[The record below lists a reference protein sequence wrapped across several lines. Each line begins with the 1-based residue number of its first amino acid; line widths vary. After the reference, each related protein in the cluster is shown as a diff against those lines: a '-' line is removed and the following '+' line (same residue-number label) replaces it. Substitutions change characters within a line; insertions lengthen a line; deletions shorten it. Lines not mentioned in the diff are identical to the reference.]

1 MGFTLKLVNKK
12 AVKKKKKKEKVL
24 PKTKAERKSKI
35 KKHGGSVVL
44 HSSPSLLSHHSPAD
58 AANGFFSNYT
68 FAFTN
73 KLLA

>member
-1 MGFTLKLVNKK
+1 M
-12 AVKKKKKKEKVL
+12 L
-24 PKTKAERKSKI
+24 PKTKAEWKSKI

-44 HSSPSLLSHHSPAD
+44 HSSPSLPSHHSPAD

-73 KLLA
+73 KLLAWERTKNKCENKGAF